1 MPNQNP
7 IKNPIKREDPMCK
20 GLSAMGTTIGLLFTT
35 LAIAVN
41 ASVYSQTTNASNQ
54 YQIGTSL
61 EATAD
66 PPVPRPHTKP
76 CVVTLL
82 SNQAFENFN
91 SAPFSYSP
99 PSACPGPWSKVVF
112 EGDFSIQ
119 AGVQYDRTAE
129 VFLGNVDLYF
139 GTTAE
144 PLQSVTDTWHV
155 ERDVTDYSA
164 LFTTAQTGFASLG
177 NLIEPGLNSIIFGTF
192 TLEFYPANFE
202 NPAPKTADAVLPI
215 PDNSNGTFAIDSS
228 SPELTQTFTLPTNIE
243 GAYLDVFAQS
253 QNQEEQWF
261 LCVPDSL
268 ASTLGDCHNTS
279 FREVEISIDGIPA
292 GVAPVYPWI
301 YTGGIDP
308 YLWIPIPGVQTLNF
322 KPYRVD
328 LTPFAGLL
336 SNGQQHTIGVSVYN
350 AYEYF
355 SSDAVLLLFQ
365 DHGSTNVT
373 GEVTSNTLT
382 APKPTV
388 VNTVSF
394 NSSGVGSG
402 TITIT
407 NSHNFTIEGY
417 VNTSHGRVATTVDEA
432 VNFSNVTYVAL
443 TASNEEIQNEVQS
456 STVDAK
462 TTTRDGFLFDTRET
476 HFSYPFTINLSD
488 AFLSNGDVPQVTS
501 INQQVEKTELDTLEG
516 FFPVFQSSERNEVTT
531 QDSTEFVFANGGYSL
546 GPSTGQSSSQTYTYH
561 DSRGDCYSRTLS
573 AADLL
578 LTNVENGHGCW

>member
-1 MPNQNP
+1 MA
-7 IKNPIKREDPMCK
+7 
-20 GLSAMGTTIGLLFTT
+20 SASGVLVTLLAVALTP
-35 LAIAVN
+35 AI
-41 ASVYSQTTNASNQ
+41 YSETTNTSGQSSGQASQ

-82 SNQAFENFN
+82 SNQAFDNFN
-91 SAPFSYSP
+91 NAPFTYTP
-99 PSACPGPWSKVVF
+99 PTSCPGPWSKVVF

-119 AGVQYDRTAE
+119 AGVQFDRTGE
-129 VFLGNVDLYF
+129 VFLGNVDIYF

-144 PLQSVTDTWHV
+144 PQQSVTDTWHV
-155 ERDVTDYSA
+155 ERDLTDYTA
-164 LFTTAQTGFASLG
+164 LFKSTQTGFASLG
-177 NLIEPGLNSIIFGTF
+177 NVIEPGLNSIIFGTF
-192 TLEFYPANFE
+192 TLEFYPADFA
-202 NPAPKTADAVLPI
+202 NPAPRTADSVLPI
-215 PDNSNGTFAIDSS
+215 PDNSNGTFAIDSG

-253 QNQEEQWF
+253 QNEEEQWF
-261 LCVPDSL
+261 LCVPTSL
-268 ASTLGDCHNTS
+268 SPTLGDCQDTS
-279 FREVEISIDGIPA
+279 FREVEISIDGNPA
-292 GVAPVYPWI
+292 GVAPVFPWI

-328 LTPFAGLL
+328 LTPFAGEL
-336 SNGQQHTIGVSVYN
+336 SNGQQHTLGVSVYN

-355 SSDAVLLLFQ
+355 STDAVLLLYQ
-365 DHGSTNVT
+365 DHGSKNVT
-373 GEVTSNTLT
+373 GEVTRNTLT
-382 APKPTV
+382 APNPTV

-402 TITIT
+402 TITTT
-407 NSHNFTIEGY
+407 NSHNFTIAGY
-417 VNTSHGRVATTVDEA
+417 VNTSHGRVDTKVDEA
-432 VNFSNVTYVAL
+432 VNFKNVTFVAL
-443 TASNEEIQNEVQS
+443 TATNEEIQNEVQS

-462 TTTRDGFLFDTRET
+462 TTTQDGFLFGTKES

-488 AFLSNGDVPQVTS
+488 TFLSNGDVPQVTS
-501 INQQVEKTELDTLEG
+501 IKQQFEKSEIDTLEG
-516 FFPVFQSSERNEVTT
+516 FPVFESSESNQVAT

-546 GPSTGQSSSQTYTYH
+546 GPSTGQSSKQTYIYK
-561 DSRGDCYSRTLS
+561 DSLGDCYSRTLS

-578 LTNVENGHGCW
+578 LTKVENQQECGW

>member
-1 MPNQNP
+1 MH
-7 IKNPIKREDPMCK
+7 R
-20 GLSAMGTTIGLLFTT
+20 GLSPIGSKSGALFTL
-35 LAIAVN
+35 LAVAVTPLIH
-41 ASVYSQTTNASNQ
+41 SQTTSNSSQPSQ

-66 PPVPRPHTKP
+66 PSVPRPHTKP
-76 CVVTLL
+76 CVVKLL
-82 SNQAFENFN
+82 SNQAFDNFN
-91 SAPFSYSP
+91 NAPFTYAP
-99 PSACPGPWSKVVF
+99 PASCPGPWSKVVF

-119 AGVQYDRTAE
+119 AGVQFDRTAE
-129 VFLGNVDLYF
+129 VFLGNMDIYF

-155 ERDVTDYSA
+155 ERDLTDYTA
-164 LFTTAQTGFASLG
+164 LFTTPQTGFASLG

-192 TLEFYPANFE
+192 TLEFYPANFA
-202 NPAPKTADAVLPI
+202 NPAPRGADAVLPI
-215 PDNSNGTFAIDSS
+215 PNNSNGTFAIDSG

-261 LCVPDSL
+261 LCAPTSL
-268 ASTLGDCHNTS
+268 APTLGDCQNTS
-279 FREVEISIDGIPA
+279 FREVEISIDGTPA

-328 LTPFAGLL
+328 LTPFAGEL
-336 SNGQQHTIGVSVYN
+336 SNGQQHTISLSIYN

-355 SSDAVLLLFQ
+355 STDAVLLLYE
-365 DHGSTNVT
+365 DHGSKSVT
-373 GEVTSNTLT
+373 GEVTRNTLT
-382 APKPTV
+382 APDPAV
-388 VNTVSF
+388 VNTVSI

-402 TITIT
+402 TITTT
-407 NSHNFTIEGY
+407 NSHNFTIAGY

-432 VNFSNVTYVAL
+432 VNFKNVTDISL
-443 TASNEEIQNEVQS
+443 TATNETQNEIQS

-462 TTTRDGFLFDTRET
+462 TTTQDGFLFNTKET

-488 AFLSNGDVPQVTS
+488 TFLSNGDVPQVTS
-501 INQQVEKTELDTLEG
+501 IDQQYQKSEIDTLEG
-516 FFPVFQSSERNEVTT
+516 VPVFQSNESNQVTT
-531 QDSTEFVFANGGYSL
+531 QDSTEFVFSNGGYSL
-546 GPSTGQSSSQTYTYH
+546 GPSTGQSSKQTYIYN
-561 DSRGDCYSRTLS
+561 DSLGRCYSRTLT

-578 LTNVENGHGCW
+578 LTKVENQQECQGHPGW

>member
-1 MPNQNP
+1 MRQEFPTM
-7 IKNPIKREDPMCK
+7 RSTRS
-20 GLSAMGTTIGLLFTT
+20 LFSFLLV
-35 LAIAVN
+35 IAVTPLIL
-41 ASVYSQTTNASNQ
+41 SQTPNTSSQ

-66 PPVPRPHTKP
+66 PSVPRPHTKP

-82 SNQAFENFN
+82 SNQAFDNFN
-91 SAPFSYSP
+91 NAPFTYAP
-99 PSACPGPWSKVVF
+99 PSSCPGPWSKVVF

-129 VFLGNVDLYF
+129 VFLGNVDIYF

-155 ERDVTDYSA
+155 ERDLTDYTA
-164 LFTTAQTGFASLG
+164 LFKSPQTGFASLG

-192 TLEFYPANFE
+192 TLEFYPADFA
-202 NPAPKTADAVLPI
+202 NPAPHTADAVLPI
-215 PDNSNGTFAIDSS
+215 PNNSNGTFAINSS
-228 SPELTQTFTLPTNIE
+228 NPELTQTFTLPTNIE
-243 GAYLDVFAQS
+243 SAYLDVFAQS

-261 LCVPDSL
+261 LCVP
-268 ASTLGDCHNTS
+268 STLSPALGDCQDTS
-279 FREVEISIDGIPA
+279 FREVEVSIDGNPA

-328 LTPFAGLL
+328 LTPFAGQL
-336 SNGQQHTIGVSVYN
+336 SNGQQHTIGISVYN

-355 SSDAVLLLFQ
+355 STDAVLLLYQ
-365 DHGSTNVT
+365 DHGSSKVT
-373 GEVTSNTLT
+373 GEVTLNTLT
-382 APKPTV
+382 APDPTV
-388 VNTVSF
+388 VNTVSIT
-394 NSSGVGSG
+394 SGIGSG
-402 TITIT
+402 TVTTT

-417 VNTSHGRVATTVDEA
+417 VNTSHGRVTTTVDEA
-432 VNFSNVTYVAL
+432 VNFKNVTYIDL
-443 TASNEEIQNEVQS
+443 TATQEIQNEVQS

-462 TTTRDGFLFDTRET
+462 TRTQQGPFFETKET

-488 AFLSNGDVPQVTS
+488 TFLASGDVPQVTS
-501 INQQVEKTELDTLEG
+501 IKQQWEKREIDSLEG
-516 FFPVFQSSERNEVTT
+516 FPIFQSSASNEVKS

-546 GPSTGQSSSQTYTYH
+546 GPSTGQSSKQTYIYH
-561 DSRGDCYSRTLS
+561 DSRGGCYSRTLT
-573 AADLL
+573 AANLE
-578 LTNVENGHGCW
+578 LTNVENQQDCRQLGW

>member
-1 MPNQNP
+1 MHRRFPLTGSTGGVFLTLLAVAVTP
-7 IKNPIKREDPMCK
+7 
-20 GLSAMGTTIGLLFTT
+20 AMH
-35 LAIAVN
+35 
-41 ASVYSQTTNASNQ
+41 SQTTSASSQVSQ

-82 SNQAFENFN
+82 SNQAFDNFN
-91 SAPFSYSP
+91 NQPFAYTP
-99 PSACPGPWSKVVF
+99 PAACPGPWAKVVF
-112 EGDFSIQ
+112 AGDFSIQ

-129 VFLGNVDLYF
+129 VFLGNVDIYF

-155 ERDVTDYSA
+155 ERDLSDYTA
-164 LFTTAQTGFASLG
+164 LFQAPQTGFASLG
-177 NLIEPGLNSIIFGTF
+177 NVIEPGLNSIIFGTF
-192 TLEFYPANFE
+192 TLEFYPADSR
-202 NPAPKTADAVLPI
+202 NPAPRSADSVLPI
-215 PDNSNGTFAIDSS
+215 PNNSNGTFAIDSGN
-228 SPELTQTFTLPTNIE
+228 PELTQTFTLPTNIE

-261 LCVPDSL
+261 LCVPSSL
-268 ASTLGDCHNTS
+268 SPTLGDCQDTS
-279 FREVEISIDGIPA
+279 FREVEISIDGAPA

-301 YTGGIDP
+301 YTGGVDP

-328 LTPFAGLL
+328 LTPFAAEL

-355 SSDAVLLLFQ
+355 STDAVLLLYQ
-365 DHGSTNVT
+365 DHGSQKVT
-373 GEVTSNTLT
+373 GALTRNTLT
-382 APKPTV
+382 APNPSV

-394 NSSGVGSG
+394 NASGIGSG
-402 TITIT
+402 TVTTT
-407 NSHNFTIEGY
+407 NSHHFTISGY
-417 VNTSHGRVATTVDEA
+417 VNTSHGRVTTTLDEA
-432 VNFSNVTYVAL
+432 MNFKNVTDIAL
-443 TASNEEIQNEVQS
+443 TASNQEIQNEVQS

-462 TTTRDGFLFDTRET
+462 TTTQHGFLFETRES

-488 AFLSNGDVPQVTS
+488 TFLASGDVPQVTS
-501 INQQVEKTELDTLEG
+501 IDQKYEKSEIDTVEG
-516 FFPVFQSSERNEVTT
+516 FPVFESSESNAVTT
-531 QDSTEFVFANGGYSL
+531 QDSTEFVYSNGGYYL
-546 GPSTGQSSSQTYTYH
+546 GPSTGQASQQTYVH
-561 DSRGDCYSRTLS
+561 KNSLGECYSRTLT

-578 LTNVENGHGCW
+578 MTRVENQKECRR

>member
-1 MPNQNP
+1 MH
-7 IKNPIKREDPMCK
+7 R
-20 GLSAMGTTIGLLFTT
+20 GLSPIGSKSGALFTL
-35 LAIAVN
+35 LAVAVTPLIH
-41 ASVYSQTTNASNQ
+41 SQTTSNSSQPSQ

-66 PPVPRPHTKP
+66 PSVPRPHTKP

-82 SNQAFENFN
+82 SNQAFDNFN
-91 SAPFSYSP
+91 NAPFTYAP
-99 PSACPGPWSKVVF
+99 PASCPGPWSKVVF

-119 AGVQYDRTAE
+119 AGVQFDRTAE
-129 VFLGNVDLYF
+129 VFLGNVDIYF

-155 ERDVTDYSA
+155 ERDLTDYTA
-164 LFTTAQTGFASLG
+164 LFTTPQTGFASLG

-192 TLEFYPANFE
+192 TLEFYPANFA
-202 NPAPKTADAVLPI
+202 NPAPRGADAVLPI
-215 PDNSNGTFAIDSS
+215 PNNSNGTFAIDSG

-261 LCVPDSL
+261 LCVPTSL
-268 ASTLGDCHNTS
+268 APTLGDCQNTS
-279 FREVEISIDGIPA
+279 FREVEISIDGTPA
-292 GVAPVYPWI
+292 GVAPAYPWI

-328 LTPFAGLL
+328 LTPFAGEL
-336 SNGQQHTIGVSVYN
+336 SNGQQHTISLSVYN

-355 SSDAVLLLFQ
+355 STDAVLLLYE
-365 DHGSTNVT
+365 DHGSKSVT
-373 GEVTSNTLT
+373 GEVTRNTLT
-382 APKPTV
+382 APDPTV
-388 VNTVSF
+388 VNTVSI

-402 TITIT
+402 TITTT
-407 NSHNFTIEGY
+407 NSHNFTIAGY

-432 VNFSNVTYVAL
+432 VNFKNVTDISL
-443 TASNEEIQNEVQS
+443 TATNETQNEIQS

-462 TTTRDGFLFDTRET
+462 TTTQDGFLFNTKET

-488 AFLSNGDVPQVTS
+488 TFLSNGDVPQVTS
-501 INQQVEKTELDTLEG
+501 IDQQYQKSEIDTLEG
-516 FFPVFQSSERNEVTT
+516 VPVFQSNESNQATT
-531 QDSTEFVFANGGYSL
+531 QDSTEFVFSNGGYSL
-546 GPSTGQSSSQTYTYH
+546 GPSTGQSSKQTYIYN
-561 DSRGDCYSRTLS
+561 DSLGRCYSRTLT

-578 LTNVENGHGCW
+578 LTKVENQQECQGHPEW

>member
-1 MPNQNP
+1 MQ
-7 IKNPIKREDPMCK
+7 RTFCDGDDDRTVVHHARRLCHS
-20 GLSAMGTTIGLLFTT
+20 LCL
-35 LAIAVN
+35 
-41 ASVYSQTTNASNQ
+41 SQTTNISNQ

-91 SAPFSYSP
+91 NAPFSYSP
-99 PSACPGPWSKVVF
+99 PPGCPGPWSKVVF

-129 VFLGNVDLYF
+129 VFLGDVDLYF

-144 PLQSVTDTWHV
+144 PLQNETDTWHV

-164 LFTTAQTGFASLG
+164 LFTDPQTGFASLG

-192 TLEFYPANFE
+192 TLEFYPANFA
-202 NPAPKTADAVLPI
+202 NPAPRTADTVLPI

-228 SPELTQTFTLPTNIE
+228 NPELTQTFTLPTNIE
-243 GAYLDVFAQS
+243 GAYLDVYAQS

-279 FREVEISIDGIPA
+279 FREVEISIDGTPA

-328 LTPFAGLL
+328 LTPFAGEL
-336 SNGQQHTIGVSVYN
+336 SNGQPHTIGISVYN

-355 SSDAVLLLFQ
+355 STDAVLLLFQ
-365 DHGSTNVT
+365 DHGSKNVT

-382 APKPTV
+382 APNPTV
-388 VNTVSF
+388 VNTMSF

-402 TITIT
+402 TITTT

-417 VNTSHGRVATTVDEA
+417 VNTSHGRVDTKLDEA
-432 VNFSNVTYVAL
+432 VNFNNATYVAL

-462 TTTRDGFLFDTRET
+462 TTTRYGFLFDTRET

-488 AFLSNGDVPQVTS
+488 TFLSNGDVPQVPRSTS
-501 INQQVEKTELDTLEG
+501 NLRRPSSTLWK
-516 FFPVFQSSERNEVTT
+516 
-531 QDSTEFVFANGGYSL
+531 D
-546 GPSTGQSSSQTYTYH
+546 
-561 DSRGDCYSRTLS
+561 
-573 AADLL
+573 
-578 LTNVENGHGCW
+578 

>member
-1 MPNQNP
+1 MH
-7 IKNPIKREDPMCK
+7 R
-20 GLSAMGTTIGLLFTT
+20 GLSPIGSKSGALFTL
-35 LAIAVN
+35 LAVAVTP
-41 ASVYSQTTNASNQ
+41 AIHSQITNTSSQ
-54 YQIGTSL
+54 SSPYQIGTSL

-66 PPVPRPHTKP
+66 PSVPRPHTKP
-76 CVVTLL
+76 CIVTLL
-82 SNQAFENFN
+82 SNQAFDNFN
-91 SAPFSYSP
+91 NAPFTYTP
-99 PSACPGPWSKVVF
+99 PANCPGPWSKVVF

-119 AGVQYDRTAE
+119 AGVQFDRTAE
-129 VFLGNVDLYF
+129 VFLGNVDIYF

-155 ERDVTDYSA
+155 ERDLTDYTA
-164 LFTTAQTGFASLG
+164 LFTTPQMGFASLG

-192 TLEFYPANFE
+192 TLEFYPANFA
-202 NPAPKTADAVLPI
+202 NPAPRSADAVLPI
-215 PDNSNGTFAIDSS
+215 PNNSNGTFAIDSG

-261 LCVPDSL
+261 LCVPTSL
-268 ASTLGDCHNTS
+268 APTLGDCQNTS
-279 FREVEISIDGIPA
+279 FREVEISIDGTPA

-328 LTPFAGLL
+328 LTPFAGEL
-336 SNGQQHTIGVSVYN
+336 SNGQQHTIGLSVYN

-355 SSDAVLLLFQ
+355 STDAVLLLYQ
-365 DHGSTNVT
+365 DHGSKNVT
-373 GEVTSNTLT
+373 GEVTRNTLS
-382 APKPTV
+382 APDPTV
-388 VNTVSF
+388 VNTVSI

-402 TITIT
+402 TITT
-407 NSHNFTIEGY
+407 SNSHNFTIAGY

-432 VNFSNVTYVAL
+432 VSFKNLTDISL
-443 TASNEEIQNEVQS
+443 TASNETQNEVQS

-462 TTTRDGFLFDTRET
+462 TTTQDGFLFNTKET

-488 AFLSNGDVPQVTS
+488 TFLSDGDIPQVTS
-501 INQQVEKTELDTLEG
+501 IDQQYQKSEIDSLEG
-516 FFPVFQSSERNEVTT
+516 FPVFQSNESNQVTT
-531 QDSTEFVFANGGYSL
+531 QDSTEFVFSSGGYSL
-546 GPSTGQSSSQTYTYH
+546 GPSSGQSSKQTYIYN
-561 DSRGDCYSRTLS
+561 DSLGRCYSRTLT

-578 LTNVENGHGCW
+578 LTKVENQQGCQGHPGW

>member
-1 MPNQNP
+1 MH
-7 IKNPIKREDPMCK
+7 KGFSPM
-20 GLSAMGTTIGLLFTT
+20 GSAKSLLFPL
-35 LAIAVN
+35 LAIAVTPLI
-41 ASVYSQTTNASNQ
+41 YSQTANTSNQTSQ

-66 PPVPRPHTKP
+66 APVPRPHTKP

-82 SNQAFENFN
+82 SNQAFADFN
-91 SAPFSYSP
+91 NKPFSYTP
-99 PSACPGPWSKVVF
+99 PASCPGPWSKVVF

-144 PLQSVTDTWHV
+144 PLQNVTDSWHV
-155 ERDVTDYSA
+155 ERDVTDYTA
-164 LFTTAQTGFASLG
+164 LFKSSQTGFASLG
-177 NLIEPGLNSIIFGTF
+177 NLIETGLNSIIYGTF
-192 TLEFYPANFE
+192 TLEFYPADFV
-202 NPAPKTADAVLPI
+202 NPAPRVADAVLPI
-215 PDNSNGTFAIDSS
+215 PNNSNGTFAIDTG
-228 SPELTQTFTLPTNIE
+228 SPVLTQTFTLPTNIE

-268 ASTLGDCHNTS
+268 APTLGDCHGTS
-279 FREVEISIDGIPA
+279 FREVEISIDGNPA

-322 KPYRVD
+322 KPFRVD
-328 LTPFAGLL
+328 LTPFAAEL

-350 AYEYF
+350 AYQYF
-355 SSDAVLLLFQ
+355 STDAVLLLYQ
-365 DHGSTNVT
+365 DHGSKTVT
-373 GEVTSNTLT
+373 GEVTRNTLG
-382 APKPTV
+382 APDPTV
-388 VNTVSF
+388 VNGVTF

-402 TITIT
+402 TITTT
-407 NSHNFTIEGY
+407 NSHNFTIAGY

-432 VNFSNVTYVAL
+432 VNFKNATYVAL

-462 TTTRDGFLFDTRET
+462 TTTQEGPLFETKET

-488 AFLSNGDVPQVTS
+488 TFLSSGDVPQVTS
-501 INQQVEKTELDTLEG
+501 IDQQYESSEIDRFEG
-516 FFPVFQSSERNEVTT
+516 FPIFQSSVSNEVTT
-531 QDSTEFVFANGGYSL
+531 QDSTEFVLSNGGYYL
-546 GPSTGQSSSQTYTYH
+546 GPSTGQSSKQTYTYKN
-561 DSRGDCYSRTLS
+561 SMGGCYNRTLT
-573 AADLL
+573 AVNLE
-578 LTNVENGHGCW
+578 LTKVENQEGCWPQWGR